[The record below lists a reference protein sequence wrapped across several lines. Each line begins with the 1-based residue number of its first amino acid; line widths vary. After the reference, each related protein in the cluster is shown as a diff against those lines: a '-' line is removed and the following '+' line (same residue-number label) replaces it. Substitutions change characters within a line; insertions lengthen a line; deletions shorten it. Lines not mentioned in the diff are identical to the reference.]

1 MARTYEETIYDA
13 AVEAVNDALAQP
25 KLPTPDEI
33 KGNILDNSRNAVEMY
48 NSIAQPRAK
57 WKVPTELVPFQ
68 VAYVMLRL
76 HYVAL
81 INMSEVETNPD
92 RMVLGVYVD
101 EGDDEGIYTTNETTA
116 KLVLSV
122 LEELD
127 GNDVKVVSFDGGKEQ
142 LERLEEG
149 SLDGLIVQNP
159 FGIGYATVVACAR
172 AILSQGN
179 EAEVNAGF
187 TWVTRDNM
195 DSEAIQK
202 MMY

>member
-81 INMSEVETNPD
+81 INMSEVV
-92 RMVLGVYVD
+92 MLAY
-101 EGDDEGIYTTNETTA
+101 
-116 KLVLSV
+116 K
-122 LEELD
+122 
-127 GNDVKVVSFDGGKEQ
+127 
-142 LERLEEG
+142 
-149 SLDGLIVQNP
+149 
-159 FGIGYATVVACAR
+159 
-172 AILSQGN
+172 
-179 EAEVNAGF
+179 
-187 TWVTRDNM
+187 
-195 DSEAIQK
+195 
-202 MMY
+202 